1 MSCRFTWCQFTVA
14 EFKWYW
20 GTQLSVVKGQTA
32 IIGLCLVGGKMCR
45 PLINH
50 SRLKHRDW
58 DRILKKQ
65 PNRSTVGLLAIQSC
79 WQTSCWWQT
88 WTTLGHLWVGLGIQ
102 NGVPSSTN
110 SVDGNIWEKTAP
122 KSKTPQVDVV
132 LRLESCFAIF
142 WCLFPPCT
150 VTSFCAPAQW
160 VNSTFTFYIF
170 LHLLC
175 QVAKDR
181 ATAYRFRTKADS
193 K

>member
-1 MSCRFTWCQFTVA
+1 MSCRFTWCKFTVA

-50 SRLKHRDW
+50 SWLKHRDW

-88 WTTLGHLWVGLGIQ
+88 WTTLGHLWVGLGIH

-110 SVDGNIWEKTAP
+110 SVDGKIWK
-122 KSKTPQVDVV
+122 KN
-132 LRLESCFAIF
+132 
-142 WCLFPPCT
+142 CT
-150 VTSFCAPAQW
+150 KVKDATNRRSLALGIM
-160 VNSTFTFYIF
+160 FY
-170 LHLLC
+170 HLLMSVSTQSPHSVLLLNGSTLLTLFTSNLPSC
-175 QVAKDR
+175 QRSCHCLPFSHQSRLQIKC
-181 ATAYRFRTKADS
+181 K
-193 K
+193 